1 MSLNDN
7 TISGLNLEERHMSS
21 TNPVLLEG
29 ANTARATGDDQ
40 AILETQEHLQPSE
53 DAHDPLNWT
62 ARKKMAILMTVS
74 ATAFIADFGSS
85 TGAVTSVV
93 QSNALC
99 VLFL

>member
-7 TISGLNLEERHMSS
+7 IISGLDLEDRHMSS
-21 TNPVLLEG
+21 TNPIPLKNG
-29 ANTARATGDDQ
+29 ANTARATGNDQ
-40 AILETQEHLQPSE
+40 AILDPQQYLQPSE
-53 DAHDPLNWT
+53 DVHDPLNWT

-99 VLFL
+99 VLF